1 MTQHRPFHVEAIDA
15 VRDYF
20 ATTMRHP
27 IGLFGVALTTL
38 SGLLMLI
45 LMGMS
50 MAGMRGNPYLGIVT
64 FLVLPAGFLL
74 GLVLMP
80 VSRWRRRKHP
90 DLAGQPEFPVL
101 DFNRPR
107 IRNRF
112 VLLLAISVVN
122 VVLLAIAGT
131 GAIEFMDSVE
141 FCGRTCHAVMQPELT
156 AHDNSPHARV
166 RCVDCHIGPGAGW
179 FVRSKLSGTRQVFA
193 TIFHSYPTPIPTPVE
208 NLRPARETCEQ
219 CHWPTKFHGIR
230 LLVRRHFK
238 EDETNTQV
246 QTVLALKVGGGAI
259 PAAVTL
265 KSGDRAIPDTVAPK
279 IGGAAISAAIT
290 GEHGEEE
297 ATGSAGAA
305 TASRT
310 APSSAERPLLP
321 EAAGIHWHVATRVEY
336 LADPKREKISL
347 VRVHRPDG
355 TVKDYRRPGAEIAAK
370 DSTGQEQRL
379 RTMDCVDCHN
389 RPAHIYK
396 PAIRALEEAMV
407 DGHVSPRLPFIR
419 REALAAIQ
427 KDYPT
432 SEAAQSGIADDLRG
446 FYKRE
451 YPALDEES
459 ARLLPATIEGVQA
472 VYAHNVFPAMRV
484 GWGTYPNHIGHE
496 ASPGCFRCHDEEL
509 ATSEGETISQDCGLC
524 HSLLAIEEE
533 NPPILQQI
541 FGEGGH

>member
-1 MTQHRPFHVEAIDA
+1 MTHHRPFHLEAIEA

-20 ATTMRHP
+20 AATMRHP
-27 IGLFGVALTTL
+27 IGLCGVALTTL

-50 MAGMRGNPYLGIVT
+50 MAGIRGNPYLGIVT
-64 FLVLPAGFLL
+64 FLVLPGGFLL

-80 VSRWRRRKHP
+80 VSRWRQKKHP
-90 DLAGQPEFPVL
+90 DSPGEPDFPVL

-112 VLLLAISVVN
+112 VLFLAITVVN
-122 VVLLAIAGT
+122 LVLLAVAAS

-141 FCGRTCHAVMQPELT
+141 FCGKTCHAVMQPELT
-156 AHDNSPHARV
+156 AHQNSPHARV

-193 TIFHSYPTPIPTPVE
+193 TIFHSYPTPIPTPVQ

-219 CHWPTKFHGIR
+219 CHWPTKFHGTR
-230 LLVRRHFK
+230 LLVRRHFQ
-238 EDETNTQV
+238 EDEANTEV
-246 QTVLALKVGGGAI
+246 QTVLALKIGGGAI
-259 PAAVTL
+259 PGAVAL
-265 KSGDRAIPDTVAPK
+265 GGG
-279 IGGAAISAAIT
+279 GGAVSNAAPGQNGEGDAVSAK
-290 GEHGEEE
+290 
-297 ATGSAGAA
+297 GAA

-310 APSSAERPLLP
+310 VSASAERPFLP

-336 LADPKREKISL
+336 LADPKREMISL

-355 TVKDYRRPGAEIAAK
+355 TVKEYRRPGAADAPK
-370 DSTGQEQRL
+370 DSTGHEQRL

-396 PAIRALEEAMV
+396 PATQALEEAMA
-407 DGHVSPRLPFIR
+407 DGHISTRLPFIR

-427 KDYPT
+427 KDYP
-432 SEAAQSGIADDLRG
+432 SVEAAQSGIADHLRG
-446 FYKRE
+446 FYERE
-451 YPALDEES
+451 YPALDAERAS
-459 ARLLPATIEGVQA
+459 LLPAAIEGVQG
-472 VYAHNVFPAMRV
+472 VYARNVFPAMKV

-509 ATSEGETISQDCGLC
+509 ATTEGETISQDCGLC

-533 NPPILQQI
+533 NPPILQQM
-541 FGEGGH
+541 FGEGGR

>member
-1 MTQHRPFHVEAIDA
+1 MTLHRPFHVEAIEA

-50 MAGMRGNPYLGIVT
+50 MAGMNGNPYLGIVT

-80 VSRWRRRKHP
+80 VSRWRQKEHP
-90 DLAGQPEFPVL
+90 DLAGQPDFPVL

-112 VLLLAISVVN
+112 VLFLAITVVN
-122 VVLLAIAGT
+122 LVLLTVAAA

-141 FCGRTCHAVMQPELT
+141 FCGKTCHAVMQPELT
-156 AHDNSPHARV
+156 AHQNSPHARV

-219 CHWPTKFHGIR
+219 CHWPTKFHGTR
-230 LLVRRHFK
+230 LLVRPHFQ
-238 EDETNTQV
+238 EDETNTEV
-246 QTVLALKVGGGAI
+246 QTVLALKIGGGAI
-259 PAAVTL
+259 PAAASL
-265 KSGDRAIPDTVAPK
+265 TVP
-279 IGGAAISAAIT
+279 
-290 GEHGEEE
+290 
-297 ATGSAGAA
+297 
-305 TASRT
+305 AST
-310 APSSAERPLLP
+310 EPPLLP
-321 EAAGIHWHVATRVEY
+321 EAAGIHWHVATKVEY
-336 LADPKREKISL
+336 MSDPKRETISL

-355 TVKDYRRPGAEIAAK
+355 SLKEYRRPGAEDAPK
-370 DSTGQEQRL
+370 DSTGHEQHL

-396 PAIRALEEAMV
+396 PAQRALEEAIV
-407 DGHVSPRLPFIR
+407 DGHISTRLPFIR

-427 KDYPT
+427 EDYPT
-432 SEAAQSGIADDLRG
+432 SEAAQSGISGRLRG
-446 FYKRE
+446 FYGRE
-451 YPALDEES
+451 YPALDAES
-459 ARLLPATIEGVQA
+459 ANLLPASIEGVQA
-472 VYAHNVFPAMRV
+472 VYARNVFPAMRV

-496 ASPGCFRCHDEEL
+496 AGPGCFRCHDEEL

>member
-1 MTQHRPFHVEAIDA
+1 MTHHRPFHNEALAA

-27 IGLFGVALTTL
+27 IGLLGVAMTTL
-38 SGLLMLI
+38 CALLMLI

-50 MAGMRGNPYLGIVT
+50 MAGVGGNPYLGIIT
-64 FLVLPAGFLL
+64 FLVLPGGFLL

-80 VSRWRRRKHP
+80 VSRWRQKKHP
-90 DLAGQPEFPVL
+90 DPTARLDFPVL
-101 DFNRPR
+101 DLNLPR
-107 IRNRF
+107 VRNRF
-112 VLLLAISVVN
+112 VLFLAITVVN
-122 VVLLAIAGT
+122 LVLLAVAAA

-141 FCGRTCHAVMQPELT
+141 FCGKTCHAVMQPELT
-156 AHDNSPHARV
+156 AHQNSPHARV

-219 CHWPTKFHGIR
+219 CHWPTKFHGTR
-230 LLVRRHFK
+230 LLVRRHFR
-238 EDETNTQV
+238 EDEANTEV
-246 QTVLALKVGGGAI
+246 QTVLALKIGGGAI
-259 PAAVTL
+259 PNAVVL
-265 KSGDRAIPDTVAPK
+265 KIGGEAIPDAVV
-279 IGGAAISAAIT
+279 GGNGAEDISGAEGA
-290 GEHGEEE
+290 E
-297 ATGSAGAA
+297 GAA
-305 TASRT
+305 TVSRT
-310 APSSAERPLLP
+310 VPASAERPLLP
-321 EAAGIHWHVATRVEY
+321 EAAGIHWHVATRVEF
-336 LADPKREKISL
+336 LADPKRETISL

-355 TVKDYRRPGAEIAAK
+355 TVKEYRRPGAEVAPK

-396 PAIRALEEAMV
+396 PATRALEEAMV
-407 DGHVSPRLPFIR
+407 DGHISTRLPFIR
-419 REALAAIQ
+419 REALAAVQ
-427 KDYPT
+427 RDYPS
-432 SEAAQSGIADDLRG
+432 SEAAQSGIADHLRS
-446 FYKRE
+446 FYERE
-451 YPALDEES
+451 YPALDAEQAS
-459 ARLLPATIEGVQA
+459 LLPAAIAGVQG
-472 VYAHNVFPAMRV
+472 VYARNVFPAMRV

-533 NPPILQQI
+533 NPPILQQM

>member
-1 MTQHRPFHVEAIDA
+1 MTRHRPFHLEAIEA
-15 VRDYF
+15 ARDYC
-20 ATTMRHP
+20 AATMRHP
-27 IGLFGVALTTL
+27 IGLLGVALTTL

-45 LMGMS
+45 LMGVS
-50 MAGMRGNPYLGIVT
+50 MAGVRGNPYLGVVT
-64 FLVLPAGFLL
+64 FLVLPGGFLL

-80 VSRWRRRKHP
+80 ISRWRQKRRP
-90 DLAGQPEFPVL
+90 DLAARLDFPVL
-101 DFNRPR
+101 DFNLPR

-112 VLLLAISVVN
+112 VLFLAITVVN
-122 VVLLAIAGT
+122 LVLLAVAAA

-141 FCGRTCHAVMQPELT
+141 FCGKTCHTVMQPELT
-156 AHDNSPHARV
+156 AHQNSPHARV

-208 NLRPARETCEQ
+208 NLRPAGETCEQ
-219 CHWPTKFHGIR
+219 CHWPTKFHGTR
-230 LLVRRHFK
+230 LTVRRHFQ
-238 EDETNTQV
+238 ENEANTEV
-246 QTVLALKVGGGAI
+246 QTVLALKIGGGALSDAVALKIGGGAI
-259 PAAVTL
+259 PNALA
-265 KSGDRAIPDTVAPK
+265 GD
-279 IGGAAISAAIT
+279 SA
-290 GEHGEEE
+290 EE
-297 ATGSAGAA
+297 AAAGTEGAA

-310 APSSAERPLLP
+310 VPASAERPLLP

-336 LADPKREKISL
+336 LADPRRETISL

-355 TVKDYRRPGAEIAAK
+355 TVKEYRRPGAEDTPK
-370 DSTGQEQRL
+370 DSTGPEQHL

-396 PAIRALEEAMV
+396 PATRALEEAMV
-407 DGHVSPRLPFIR
+407 DGHISTRLPFIR

-432 SEAAQSGIADDLRG
+432 SEAAQSGIADHLRG
-446 FYKRE
+446 FSERE
-451 YPALDEES
+451 YPALDAEQASLLS
-459 ARLLPATIEGVQA
+459 ASIEGVQA
-472 VYAHNVFPAMRV
+472 VYARNVFPAMRV

-509 ATSEGETISQDCGLC
+509 ATSESETISQDCGLC